1 VLRENAEAAGELVL
15 SARRRRTER
24 VARVPDL
31 VWRPGQTRWDAFT
44 EGLRSFVTLK
54 RPEPKPPPPKRPAQP
69 YLPVGSAERLP
80 ILMYHRVAPVGA
92 AATSRW
98 RLVPEMFEEQLA
110 ALKAAGCYSV
120 GLDAWRQATWRRQG
134 LQGRPVLLTF
144 DDGYTDFADYA
155 WPLLQRYGFT
165 AVLFV
170 VADRIG
176 GTADW
181 AAMRPEALSLLDWPA
196 IQRLASEGVII
207 GSHSATHPELTGLD
221 PATAVTEMARSRAS
235 LSRGLGKAVDTIAY
249 PHGAQDAVVRH
260 LAGACGYTF
269 GFTCEPG
276 TAGFDDGLLALPR
289 VEVRGDMPID
299 EFRAALALDAAAEP
313 AHE

>member
-1 VLRENAEAAGELVL
+1 
-15 SARRRRTER
+15 
-24 VARVPDL
+24 
-31 VWRPGQTRWDAFT
+31 
-44 EGLRSFVTLK
+44 
-54 RPEPKPPPPKRPAQP
+54 
-69 YLPVGSAERLP
+69 
-80 ILMYHRVAPVGA
+80 MYHRIAPEGA

-98 RLVPEMFEEQLA
+98 RLVPEVFEQQLS
-110 ALKAAGCYSV
+110 ALREAGCYSV
-120 GLDAWRQATWRRQG
+120 GLDAWRQAAWRRQG
-134 LQGRPVLLTF
+134 LKGHPVLLTF

-181 AAMRPEALSLLDWPA
+181 AAMRPEALPLLGWPELR
-196 IQRLASEGVII
+196 RLAREGVII

-221 PATAVTEMARSRAS
+221 PATAVHEMARSRAV
-235 LSRGLGKAVDTIAY
+235 LLRGLGAPVDTIAY
-249 PHGAQDAVVRH
+249 PHGAQDAIVRH

-276 TAGFDDGLLALPR
+276 ISGFDDGLLALPR
-289 VEVRGDMPID
+289 IEVRGDMTLA
-299 EFRAALALDAAAEP
+299 EFRAAVGVETAAAEP